1 MSGQWRLLRYKT
13 SNFNSFPLFLSQT
26 TLHPST
32 TVWSYY
38 AFWFH
43 FGEKCTLHALS
54 QKFKNGHTR
63 NKNYNVC
70 LNYIRSDPQRFAVSL
85 KLPIGGKNTNFN
97 FKITHCISFM
107 IPPQWW
113 KWKLLT
119 QQTWPT
125 VHLITGLLL
134 IDFLRHEPG
143 DLRTALIRH
152 LSRS

>member
-1 MSGQWRLLRYKT
+1 MSGQWRLLRDKT
-13 SNFNSFPLFLSQT
+13 SNFNSFPLFLFQT
-26 TLHPST
+26 MLHPST

-38 AFWFH
+38 VFWFH
-43 FGEKCTLHALS
+43 FGEKCTLHVFS
-54 QKFKNGHTR
+54 QMFKYGHTR

-70 LNYIRSDPQRFAVSL
+70 LNYIRNDPQRFAVSL

-107 IPPQWW
+107 IPLQWW

-152 LSRS
+152 LSHS